1 MINNDCIQDVSF
13 TDCESSHVGKLCLQL
28 NCNSDCIHVLRSM
41 VAVMTARAGMD
52 ELQSNRVAIAVD
64 ELFANIAT
72 HAYLGKPGKVEF
84 VTRIDNRR
92 HSGQIQEGQELVFD
106 FRDYASIGWNGDP
119 AEVASRML
127 AIDELCPGG
136 LGLRLI
142 CSVADRCDHKI
153 LEDGNQWRLT
163 FNIDHGKRSK
173 GEAHHE
179 YRS

>member
-1 MINNDCIQDVSF
+1 MISNDCIQDISF
-13 TDCESSHVGKLCLQL
+13 SDCESSHVGKLCLQL

-64 ELFANIAT
+64 ELFANIST

-84 VTRIDNRR
+84 VTRIDGDRPDGR
-92 HSGQIQEGQELVFD
+92 ILIFD
-106 FRDYASIGWNGDP
+106 FRDYASIGWDGDP
-119 AEVASRML
+119 AKVAARNLRM
-127 AIDELCPGG
+127 DELCPGG

-142 CSVADRCDHKI
+142 CSVADGCEHQI

-163 FNIDHGKRSK
+163 FNIDQNKGSK
-173 GEAHHE
+173 GESRHE
-179 YRS
+179 H